1 MAVVVV
7 VVPPQLT
14 VSLRCVRDVDDNA
27 LGIEMVKEEEEEDII
42 INVCSSLLLFLFYF
56 LLLLIFFEL

>member
-14 VSLRCVRDVDDNA
+14 VSLRCVRDVDDDA
-27 LGIEMVKEEEEEDII
+27 LGIEMVKEEEEDDII
-42 INVCSSLLLFLFYF
+42 INVCSSVVV
-56 LLLLIFFEL
+56 LILIVVDIF